1 MEGLMWGKFGVE
13 FEIFI
18 LLKML
23 APEWK
28 PLIIPVKLKR

>member
-1 MEGLMWGKFGVE
+1 MEDLMGGFGVE

-23 APEWK
+23 APEWM